1 MDKILEMIQHV
12 RHIMDQTSTILTD
25 EQALQVIDLYNIWD
39 NSTSYKTNDR
49 VRYNNLLYKCLMDH
63 TSQNTWTPDITPSLW
78 AKVLI
83 PNPNIIP
90 KWEQPES
97 TNPYMKGD
105 KVIYNGIIYESI
117 VDNNIWEPGVVGTE
131 TLWVI
136 NSF

>member
-1 MDKILEMIQHV
+1 MIQHV